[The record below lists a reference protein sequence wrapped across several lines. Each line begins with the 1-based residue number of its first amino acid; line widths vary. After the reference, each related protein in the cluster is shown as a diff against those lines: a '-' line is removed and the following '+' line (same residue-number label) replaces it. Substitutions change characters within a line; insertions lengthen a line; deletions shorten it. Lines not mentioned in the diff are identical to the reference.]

1 MSNEKQILARLD
13 NVSKSYAGVGNQ
25 KVETLTG
32 INLTVREGEFIA
44 LLGQSGSGK
53 STILRIMSGL
63 VPASTGYVFS
73 NEELL
78 EGVNPNISIVFQSFA
93 LFPWLTVAE
102 NVRMGLTKR
111 KLEPEEQDKE
121 IEKALD
127 LVGLGG
133 HDNAYPKE
141 LSGGMRQRVGFA
153 RALVA
158 HPDILAMDEP
168 FSALDI
174 LTAKN
179 LRSEIVNIWRQQN
192 NIFKTAFMVTHS
204 IAEAVSMASRI
215 LIISSN
221 PGRIAYEIENT
232 LPYPRNEKSLQ
243 FRQMVDKIHDLIT
256 EVNMPDAPKEE
267 MRKRVVSGEKERI
280 ELLPHVEAHRVIG
293 LLEILDSDKG
303 TTDIF
308 ELSAQMKVEFAETI
322 AIAKAAEIL
331 GFVET
336 PEHDVLLTSLG
347 TKVVHAD
354 PEERTKIF
362 GAQIKRLQ
370 LFKVLFQEMSREDHF
385 SKDQMAEIIAKQA
398 PFENSSKI
406 VATMLD
412 WGRFA
417 DILDYDTAHDHF
429 VLEIIH

>member
-1 MSNEKQILARLD
+1 MNNEILAQLE
-13 NVSKSYAGVGNQ
+13 NVSKSYAGVGGH

-63 VPASTGYVFS
+63 LPASSGTVFRDG
-73 NEELL
+73 EIL
-78 EGVNPNISIVFQSFA
+78 EGVNPSISIVFQSFA

-111 KLEPEEQDKE
+111 QISRQDQDKE

-133 HDNAYPKE
+133 HDNAFPKE

-153 RALVA
+153 RALVS

-179 LRSEIVNIWRQQN
+179 LRSEIVNIWRQKN
-192 NIFKTAFMVTHS
+192 KMFKTAFMVTHS

-215 LIISSN
+215 VIISSN

-232 LPYPRNEKSLQ
+232 LPYPRNEKSVQ

-256 EVNMPDAPKEE
+256 EVNMPDAPREKKRLFGEE
-267 MRKRVVSGEKERI
+267 TGRI

-293 LLEILDSDKG
+293 LLEILVADKG

-308 ELSAQMKVEFAETI
+308 ELSAQMKLEFAETI
-322 AIAKAAEIL
+322 AVAKAAEIL

-336 PEHDVLLTSLG
+336 PEHDVILTDLG
-347 TKVVHAD
+347 ESIVRAD
-354 PEERTKIF
+354 PERRTRIF
-362 GAQIKRLQ
+362 GEQIKRLT
-370 LFKVLFQEMSREDHF
+370 LFKLLFQEAQQDEGF
-385 SKDQMAEIIAKQA
+385 SKETMAQLITRQA
-398 PFENSSKI
+398 PYENSEKI

-417 DILDYDTAHDHF
+417 DILDYDSDRDRF
-429 VLEIIH
+429 VLDEHTEK

>member
-1 MSNEKQILARLD
+1 MNNEKQILARLE
-13 NVSKSYAGVGNQ
+13 NVSKSYSAPGGH

-53 STILRIMSGL
+53 STILRIMAGL
-63 VPASTGYVFS
+63 VPASNGYVFS
-73 NEELL
+73 NEQLL
-78 EGVNPNISIVFQSFA
+78 ENVNPHMSIVFQSFA

-111 KLEPEEQDKE
+111 KLEPEEQDQE

-204 IAEAVSMASRI
+204 ISEAVSMASRI

-256 EVNMPDAPKEE
+256 EVNMPDAPKESPRAWTGSE
-267 MRKRVVSGEKERI
+267 SKERI

-293 LLEILDSDKG
+293 LLEILDADKG

-347 TKVVHAD
+347 TRLVHAEA
-354 PEERTKIF
+354 EERTKIF
-362 GAQIKRLQ
+362 GSQIKRLQ
-370 LFKVLFQEMSREDHF
+370 LFKVLFHEMTSEEHF
-385 SKDQMAEIIAKQA
+385 SKEQMAEVIAKQA
-398 PFENSSKI
+398 PFENASKI

-417 DILDYDTAHDHF
+417 DILDYDMARDQF
-429 VLEIIH
+429 VLEMIH